1 LQKILQMKGA
11 LVVWHNE
18 RCVQVL
24 RSPTADV
31 GGSKSMSQAQ
41 SGLGPTRCRGAQQL
55 AMGAISV
62 EIVTLPLRL
71 EIWRAVTKSSDACST
86 NRSTVR
92 PIIGGLLHNK
102 KCKTR
107 FESQM
112 GRTSHRSN
120 LPIHVMEPLNAGS
133 ASRQMSGLTKSWQ
146 ETSYS
151 ALV

>member
-1 LQKILQMKGA
+1 
-11 LVVWHNE
+11 
-18 RCVQVL
+18 
-24 RSPTADV
+24 
-31 GGSKSMSQAQ
+31 
-41 SGLGPTRCRGAQQL
+41 
-55 AMGAISV
+55 MGAISV